1 MICTLC
7 PRNCGAERTGTK
19 AGGYCA
25 MPSLPRAAKAM
36 LHLWEEPCLV
46 GEHGAGTVFFSGC
59 NLRCRFCQNGV
70 ISQGGEGIPVT
81 PERLREI
88 YWELIRQGAACVDLV
103 TPTHFTDAILESL
116 SEPLPVPVV
125 WNSGGYEKPETLR
138 RLQGKVQIYLPD
150 LKYALPGP
158 AKAYSGAEDY
168 FDWASAAILEMFR
181 QTGPY
186 RMENGLLR
194 SGVVIRHLL
203 LPGEAENTRRCGV
216 ERTPDKAAGVCAMP
230 AWPVAA
236 RAMLHQWEEPCLVG
250 ERGAGAVFF
259 SGCNLRCKFCQNGVI
274 SQEGYGKPI
283 TPRRL
288 REIFEELVEQGAAC
302 LDLVTPTHF
311 TDAVLEALGEE
322 HWPVPVVW
330 NCGGYESVETLKRL
344 EGRVQVYLPDLKY
357 ALTEPAKAYSGA
369 ADYPETAKAAILE
382 MFRQTGPY
390 RMENGQLRSGVLI
403 RHLVLP
409 GELENT
415 KAVIDWVAETFRPGD
430 VLFSL
435 MSQYTPQPGAEGKLA
450 RRVTRAEYRA
460 AAEYMANCCITDG
473 YTQERTSAR
482 EEYTP
487 DFDLSGL

>member
-1 MICTLC
+1 MICNLC
-7 PRNCGAERTGTK
+7 P
-19 AGGYCA
+19 
-25 MPSLPRAAKAM
+25 
-36 LHLWEEPCLV
+36 
-46 GEHGAGTVFFSGC
+46 
-59 NLRCRFCQNGV
+59 
-70 ISQGGEGIPVT
+70 
-81 PERLREI
+81 
-88 YWELIRQGAACVDLV
+88 
-103 TPTHFTDAILESL
+103 
-116 SEPLPVPVV
+116 
-125 WNSGGYEKPETLR
+125 
-138 RLQGKVQIYLPD
+138 
-150 LKYALPGP
+150 
-158 AKAYSGAEDY
+158 
-168 FDWASAAILEMFR
+168 
-181 QTGPY
+181 
-186 RMENGLLR
+186 
-194 SGVVIRHLL
+194 
-203 LPGEAENTRRCGV
+203 RRCGV

-250 ERGAGAVFF
+250 ERGAGTVFF

-322 HWPVPVVW
+322 RWPVPVVW
-330 NCGGYESVETLKRL
+330 NCGGYEKAETLRLL
-344 EGRVQVYLPDLKY
+344 EGKVQVYLPDLKY
-357 ALTEPAKAYSGA
+357 ALPGPAGKYSGA
-369 ADYPETAKAAILE
+369 ADYFDWAAPAILE

-390 RMENGQLRSGVLI
+390 VMEDGQLKRGVLI
-403 RHLVLP
+403 RHLLLP

-415 KAVIDWVAETFRPGD
+415 RRCLDWVAEQFRPGD

-450 RRVTRAEYRA
+450 RRVTKAEYRA
-460 AAEYMANCCITDG
+460 AAEYLANCGITDG

-487 DFDLSGL
+487 EFDLSGL